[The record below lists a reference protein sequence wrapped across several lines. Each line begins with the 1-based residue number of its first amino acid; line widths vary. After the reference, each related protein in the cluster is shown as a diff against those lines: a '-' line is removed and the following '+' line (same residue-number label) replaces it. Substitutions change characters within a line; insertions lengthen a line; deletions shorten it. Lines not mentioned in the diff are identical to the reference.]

1 MASINVCIERPG
13 AERFRDR
20 PETILARGGRP
31 LRGEL
36 RVQGAKN
43 STLPLLAAAVAC
55 RGETVLH
62 NCPELSDVGVSVRIL
77 RRLGC
82 RCVRR
87 GHAWQGVALGARDR
101 KQILSTFCGK
111 FDLR

>member
-62 NCPELSDVGVSVRIL
+62 NCPELRAAGEDA
-77 RRLGC
+77 RRLRG
-82 RCVRR
+82 RHVPVRYS
-87 GHAWQGVALGARDR
+87 AQPDARDALVDR
-101 KQILSTFCGK
+101 VSRRDSGP
-111 FDLR
+111 RG